1 MSISVLYFGQSNRRY
16 ALDLIGAYSDGFARR
31 ILPGFDNI
39 EAEATAAAETL
50 FRDRMNQLAGFD
62 GPDEDEGFA
71 ADDAQEHGFSVYSDL
86 EFVRRQ
92 VTGLAIAGLYHL
104 WERLLKEF
112 LVREFGQFNPPIVP
126 REKVLGAEFRPLVG
140 MLKNQGWE
148 IAKES
153 FYLDL
158 DVLRLV
164 VNVVKHGDG
173 KSCQALLTQEPG
185 LFMDFGH
192 PWANKGRGADDLRL
206 TGYHFI
212 RFVGATRA
220 FFERFPERLPSPP
233 TSQCEESRP
242 KPPGER
248 SVVRRR
254 G

>member
-1 MSISVLYFGQSNRRY
+1 MPISILYLSHPNRQY

-31 ILPGFDNI
+31 ILRGFANI
-39 EAEATAAAETL
+39 EPEATAAAEAL
-50 FRDRMNQLAGFD
+50 FNERMNRVCGPD
-62 GPDEDEGFA
+62 GPDEDAGSV
-71 ADDAQEHGFSVYSDL
+71 ADDAREHGFSVYSDL
-86 EFVRRQ
+86 EFVRRL

-164 VNVVKHGDG
+164 VNVVNCDPPDVAEIDALRRADAHSELQRWLAGDRHVNN
-173 KSCQALLTQEPG
+173 Q
-185 LFMDFGH
+185 
-192 PWANKGRGADDLRL
+192 LR
-206 TGYHFI
+206 H
-212 RFVGATRA
+212 R
-220 FFERFPERLPSPP
+220 EN
-233 TSQCEESRP
+233 
-242 KPPGER
+242 
-248 SVVRRR
+248 
-254 G
+254 